1 MGEAAV
7 QLKVAGKTYQ
17 VVTSAA
23 EDELHRLARKVEDA
37 LEGVI
42 PPGREPSPQALVLAA
57 ITLAHELEQERAQR
71 LAAEERHRKVLR
83 SLLERVDQVLG
94 TSEQVAVKSTSGKA
108 ENLRSGKPDS
118 V

>member
-23 EDELHRLARKVEDA
+23 EEELQRLARKVEDA
-37 LEGVI
+37 LSGVI
-42 PPGREPSPQALVLAA
+42 PEGRQASPQALVLAA
-57 ITLAHELEQERAQR
+57 ITLAHELEEERAMR
-71 LAAEERHRKVLR
+71 IAAEKRHREVLT
-83 SLLERVDQVLG
+83 SLLGRVDRVLSESEVVVERRG
-94 TSEQVAVKSTSGKA
+94 RTSKNTSE
-108 ENLRSGKPDS
+108 S

>member
-23 EDELHRLARKVEDA
+23 EEELHRLAQKVEDA
-37 LEGVI
+37 LVGVV
-42 PPGREPSPQALVLAA
+42 PPGRQPSPQALVLAA
-57 ITLAHELEQERAQR
+57 ITLAHELEIERAR
-71 LAAEERHRKVLR
+71 RIAAEEHHRKVLT
-83 SLLERVDQVLG
+83 SLLGRVDEVLEEAQVPARRG
-94 TSEQVAVKSTSGKA
+94 GSSSST
-108 ENLRSGKPDS
+108 ES

>member
-7 QLKVAGKTYQ
+7 ELKVAGKTYQ

-23 EDELHRLARKVEDA
+23 EDELRRLAQIVEQA

-42 PPGREPSPQALVLAA
+42 PPGRQPSPQALVLAA
-57 ITLAHELEQERAQR
+57 ITLAHELEAERER
-71 LAAEERHRKVLR
+71 RIAAEERHKKVLR
-83 SLLERVDQVLG
+83 SLLQRVDQVLERTVPSLAKRG
-94 TSEQVAVKSTSGKA
+94 GKQTDS
-108 ENLRSGKPDS
+108 RSREPDP